1 MQVIHVTKT
10 GSEKTGHRDRF
21 LPVNLEDMKR
31 RGWDEL
37 DFLFVTGDAYVDH
50 PSFAHAVIS
59 RVLESAGY
67 RVGIVAQPD
76 WRDAK
81 NIALMGKPRLAV
93 LISAGNLDSML
104 SNYTAA
110 KKPRRKD
117 RYSPGGRGGK
127 RPDRST
133 IVYCN
138 LVRSLWK
145 DTPLIIGGIEASLR
159 RFAHYDYWSD
169 RVRRP
174 ILTDSRADILVW
186 GMGETPILEIARRL
200 DAGEKPEAITNV
212 RSTCVM
218 TRELEIFPDTLEIP
232 SFEEAARDKK
242 AFAEAFRLAEGEQDP
257 ARGRPVAQKVD
268 TRWVVQN
275 PPSWPMTPKELDA
288 VYELPYTR
296 EWHPSYET
304 QGGVPALEEVKF
316 SITAHR
322 GCFGGCAFCA
332 LSSHQGRIIQP
343 RSRASILREARL
355 LTKLP
360 GFKGYIHDIGGP
372 TANFHVPACTRQDKG
387 TSCKNRQCLWPTP
400 CPNLK
405 TGHGEYLGILREA
418 RSLPG
423 VKKVFV
429 RSGVRYDYLLADGNE
444 TFLEELCAHHVSGQ
458 LKVAPEHVSKAVTDR
473 MRKSDKQTFLT
484 FRKKFEE
491 ASNKAGKKQFLVP
504 YLMSSHPGSTLKDAV
519 ELAEF
524 LRDIRYQP
532 EQVQDFI
539 PTPGTLSTCM
549 YWTGL
554 DPVTEEAVH
563 VPKSPKEKAMQR
575 ALLQYRNPNNR
586 KLVEQ
591 ALREAG
597 REDLIG
603 KGPKCL
609 ITPAPVTKKGSRQR
623 AKKRPGAQKRR
634 RTGEKKSPDLFTP
647 RRSEN
652 SRRGDR

>member
-1 MQVIHVTKT
+1 MTADSQIE
-10 GSEKTGHRDRF
+10 SSSRDGF
-21 LPVNLEDMKR
+21 LPVNLRDMKR

-81 NIALMGKPRLAV
+81 NLAVMGKPRLAV
-93 LISAGNLDSML
+93 LVSAGNLDSML

-110 KKPRRKD
+110 KKPRRSD
-117 RYSPGGRGGK
+117 RYSPGGIGGK
-127 RPDRST
+127 RPDRAT

-138 LVRSLWK
+138 LARSLWK
-145 DTPLIIGGIEASLR
+145 DTPLVIGGIEASLR

-169 RVRRP
+169 SIRRP
-174 ILTDSRADILVW
+174 VLADSRADLLVW

-200 DAGEKPEAITNV
+200 ERGEKATEITGI
-212 RSTCVM
+212 RGTCLM
-218 TRELEIFPDTLEIP
+218 TKNLETFPGIVEIP
-232 SFEEAARDKK
+232 SFEEVAFDKK
-242 AFAEAFRLAEGEQDP
+242 AFAEAFRMSDAEQDP
-257 ARGRPVAQKVD
+257 GRGRPVAQRVG
-268 TRWVVQN
+268 TRWMIQN
-275 PPSWPMTPKELDA
+275 APAKPMTPKGLDA

-296 EWHPSYET
+296 KWHPSCNAE
-304 QGGVPALEEVKF
+304 GGVPALDEVKF

-355 LTKLP
+355 LTEMED
-360 GFKGYIHDIGGP
+360 FKGYIHDIGGP
-372 TANFHVPACTRQDKG
+372 TANFNAPACALQEKG
-387 TSCKNRQCLWPTP
+387 TSCDERLCLWPTP

-405 TGHGEYLGILREA
+405 TGQGEYLDILRA
-418 RSLPG
+418 VRALPG

-429 RSGVRYDYLLADGNE
+429 RSGIRYDYLADDNSA
-444 TFLEELCAHHVSGQ
+444 FLEEICAHHVSGQ
-458 LKVAPEHVSKAVTDR
+458 LKVAPEHVAKAVTDR
-473 MRKSDKQTFLT
+473 MRKSGKETFLA
-484 FRKKFEE
+484 FKKKFE
-491 ASNKAGKKQFLVP
+491 AANKKVGKKQFLVP

-532 EQVQDFI
+532 RQVQDFI

-554 DPVTEEAVH
+554 DPFTAEPVY
-563 VPKSPKEKAMQR
+563 VPKSYREKSMQR
-575 ALLQYRNPNNR
+575 ALLQYRNPKNR

-591 ALREAG
+591 ALHEAG

-609 ITPAPVTKKGSRQR
+609 ILPAPVNRKGLRQGKGKHPG
-623 AKKRPGAQKRR
+623 AKKMPPPGQK
-634 RTGEKKSPDLFTP
+634 
-647 RRSEN
+647 N
-652 SRRGDR
+652 

>member
-1 MQVIHVTKT
+1 MTAGGRKKPSH
-10 GSEKTGHRDRF
+10 GDGF

-76 WRDAK
+76 WHDAK
-81 NIALMGKPRLAV
+81 SLAPMGKPRLAV

-110 KKPRRKD
+110 KKPRRND
-117 RYSPGGRGGK
+117 RYSPGGTGGR
-127 RPDRST
+127 RPDRAT

-138 LVRSLWK
+138 LARSLWK
-145 DTPLIIGGIEASLR
+145 DTLLVIGGIEASLR

-169 RVRRP
+169 SIRRP
-174 ILTDSRADILVW
+174 ILADSRADLLVW
-186 GMGETPILEIARRL
+186 GMGETPVLEIARRL
-200 DAGEKPEAITNV
+200 DAGQRPEEITDV
-212 RSTCVM
+212 RGTCFM
-218 TRELEIFPDTLEIP
+218 SRSLEQVPDVVEIP
-232 SFEEAARDKK
+232 SFEKVSSDRKT
-242 AFAEAFRLAEGEQDP
+242 FAEAFRLADGEQDP
-257 ARGRPVAQKVD
+257 ARGRPVAQKVG

-275 PPSWPMTPKELDA
+275 PPSWPMTQKELDA

-296 EWHPSYET
+296 KWHRSYET

-343 RSRASILREARL
+343 RSRASILREVRL
-355 LTKLP
+355 LTTLP

-372 TANFHVPACTRQDKG
+372 TANFHAPACARQEKG
-387 TSCKNRQCLWPTP
+387 TSCKDRLCLWPTP

-405 TGHGEYLGILREA
+405 TGHEEYLGILREA

-429 RSGVRYDYLLADGNE
+429 RSGIRYDYLLADGNGA
-444 TFLEELCAHHVSGQ
+444 FFEELCSHHVSGQ
-458 LKVAPEHVSKAVTDR
+458 LKVAPEHVSRAVTDR
-473 MRKSDKQTFLT
+473 MRKSGKKIFLE
-484 FRKKFEE
+484 FKRKFEE
-491 ASNKAGKKQFLVP
+491 TSHKAGKKQFLVP

-549 YWTGL
+549 YWTGI
-554 DPVTEEAVH
+554 DPFTGESVP
-563 VPKSPKEKAMQR
+563 VPKSSKEKAMQR
-575 ALLQYRNPNNR
+575 ALLQYRNPKNR
-586 KLVEQ
+586 RLVEQ

-597 REDLIG
+597 REDLVG

-609 ITPAPVTKKGSRQR
+609 IPPTPVTRKTSRR
-623 AKKRPGAQKRR
+623 AKGLPGAQKSH
-634 RTGEKKSPDLFTP
+634 GPGKQE
-647 RRSEN
+647 
-652 SRRGDR
+652 